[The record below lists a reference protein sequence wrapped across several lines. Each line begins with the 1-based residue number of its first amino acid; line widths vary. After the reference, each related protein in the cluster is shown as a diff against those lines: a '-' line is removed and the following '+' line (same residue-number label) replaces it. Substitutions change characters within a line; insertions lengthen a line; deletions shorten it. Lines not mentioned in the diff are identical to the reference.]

1 VDLPIKN
8 GVFSISILIHWRV
21 PTMIT
26 VCLFRAMVFGGILVE
41 VTNTHVSNLTSR
53 MFSNKVPMSFV
64 GIYYLPSSGH
74 NQRGI

>member
-1 VDLPIKN
+1 
-8 GVFSISILIHWRV
+8 
-21 PTMIT
+21 MIT

-41 VTNTHVSNLTSR
+41 ATNTHVSNLPSR
-53 MFSNKVPMSFV
+53 MFSNKVLMSFV